1 MHEQPRSGA
10 VAVAD
15 DDEEIK
21 SESGFLTSDRQQAS
35 SLTPEHTKL
44 LANWQAAKDRCEI
57 NRQLGEWIID
67 LRSRIAD
74 REHVFMLRDCSVDPG
89 DLVLEIERLRLAI
102 MLAARS

>member
-35 SLTPEHTKL
+35 SLTPEHRKL

-57 NRQLGEWIID
+57 NRQLTDWIIAF
-67 LRSRIAD
+67 LY
-74 REHVFMLRDCSVDPG
+74 HDCSVDHRA
-89 DLVLEIERLRLAI
+89 LQAEWERFKLCFRLA
-102 MLAARS
+102 RERRP